1 MPGSGVRLGGTRCPC
16 RTPARASISSW
27 VTVARTLTVTHIFAA
42 YTELSALLK
51 QYIKIP
57 KDEQMD
63 DRVKEIYDISIIP
76 NKIWFPENLTRAIE
90 ILNDKTQAVDADE

>member
-1 MPGSGVRLGGTRCPC
+1 
-16 RTPARASISSW
+16 
-27 VTVARTLTVTHIFAA
+27 
-42 YTELSALLK
+42 
-51 QYIKIP
+51 
-57 KDEQMD
+57 MD